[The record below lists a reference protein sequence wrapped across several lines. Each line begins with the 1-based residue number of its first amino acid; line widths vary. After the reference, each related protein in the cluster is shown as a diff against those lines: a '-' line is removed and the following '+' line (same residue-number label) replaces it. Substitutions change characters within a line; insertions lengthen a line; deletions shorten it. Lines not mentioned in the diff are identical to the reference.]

1 MKYMSGLGLLFFV
14 LAHPGRPDAVKLSCN
29 VQGRHRGDS
38 CFKCRRQHNNA
49 RRPAAPTSTRSAK
62 GRVERPSR
70 RLQVP

>member
-14 LAHPGRPDAVKLSCN
+14 LAHPGRRDAVKLSRN

-38 CFKCRRQHNNA
+38 CLKCRRQHNNA
-49 RRPAAPTSTRSAK
+49 APTSSRSAK

-70 RLQVP
+70 RMQVP